1 MQMGELSGVAN
12 YAAYVWTAYVIAA
25 LLIGGLVL
33 VTLRRRIGSRRAM
46 DGLELKRRRRKRR

>member
-1 MQMGELSGVAN
+1 MQMGELYGEAN
-12 YAAYVWTAYVIAA
+12 YAAYVWTAYGIAT

-46 DGLELKRRRRKRR
+46 DGLEQKRRRRRRR